1 MSLQFSKPNAG
12 HSSQRLQLPTIGR
25 MWMCCMQCLL
35 LLLLVSDANPVR
47 AAEDKSPADLA
58 EQQNWTALKQQVST
72 DATGI
77 NQPQADGMTALHWA
91 VQYEN
96 TKIVQALLEAGSA
109 PDLPTHYHITPLRI
123 ACVAGHDEIAEH
135 LLLAGADPN
144 HTLPGG
150 ETMLMTAARTG
161 QPNIVDALLQRGADV
176 NASDDQQ
183 QTAVMWAAAEGHVK
197 VAQQLIDAGA
207 EFRKTLSSGF
217 SALTFAVREGKVDVV
232 DLLLTA
238 GADLQAPME
247 PKRGG
252 GRAVRSGTSPLILAI
267 ENGHF
272 ELAAHLI
279 RKGADPN
286 DQRSGY
292 APLHVL
298 TWVRKPNRGDGE
310 DGDPAPLG
318 SGRMTS
324 LQLARFLVE
333 SGADV
338 NVRLTKGNGGPGRL
352 NPKGATPFLMAA
364 DTADV
369 PYLRLLLELGADPT
383 LRNIDEATPL
393 MAAAGLGTMAPGEEA
408 GTEDECLEAM
418 QFLLDLGAD
427 INAVDNNGETVM
439 HGAAYKGSEKLVRFV
454 ASHGAKVAIWNR
466 HNRYGW
472 TPLLIARGYR
482 PGNFRPLAPVIEA
495 LREILLSAGIDPP
508 MNDKPSVPQKDQYS
522 KQK

>member
-1 MSLQFSKPNAG
+1 
-12 HSSQRLQLPTIGR
+12 
-25 MWMCCMQCLL
+25 MQCLL
-35 LLLLVSDANPVR
+35 ILLLASDPNSVR
-47 AAEDKSPADLA
+47 AADDKSPADLA
-58 EQQNWTALKQQVST
+58 EHQNWISLKQQLST
-72 DATGI
+72 GAAGL
-77 NQPQADGMTALHWA
+77 NQPQADGMTTLHWA
-91 VQYEN
+91 VHHEN
-96 TKIVQALLEAGSA
+96 AEIVQSLLDAGSEA
-109 PDLPTHYHITPLRI
+109 DVPTQYHITPLRI
-123 ACVAGHDEIAEH
+123 ACLNGHVEIVR
-135 LLLAGADPN
+135 LLLQAGADPD

-150 ETMLMTAARTG
+150 ETILMTAARTG
-161 QPNIVDALLQRGADV
+161 QPEVVDALLQQGADV

-183 QTAVMWAAAEGHVK
+183 QSAVMWAAAEGHAKAV
-197 VAQQLIDAGA
+197 QQLIDAGA
-207 EFRKTLSSGF
+207 DFRRTLPSGF
-217 SALTFAVREGKVDVV
+217 SALTFAVREGKGDVV
-232 DLLLTA
+232 ELLLIA

-252 GRAVRSGTSPLILAI
+252 GRSVRSGTSPQILAI

-338 NVRLTKGNGGPGRL
+338 NVRLTRGNGGPGRL
-352 NPKGATPFLMAA
+352 NLKGATPFLMAA

-369 PYLRLLLELGADPT
+369 PYMKLLLELGADPT

-393 MAAAGLGTMAPGEEA
+393 MAAAGLGTIAPGEEA

-439 HGAAYKGSEKLVRFV
+439 HGAAYKGSETLVRFV
-454 ASHGAKVAIWNR
+454 ASHGAKVEIWNR

-482 PGNFRPLAPVIEA
+482 PGNFRPLAPVIDA
-495 LREILLSAGIDPP
+495 LREILLAEGIDPP

>member
-1 MSLQFSKPNAG
+1 MSVQCFNPNVGPSLQ
-12 HSSQRLQLPTIGR
+12 RLPLPTVGQMSI
-25 MWMCCMQCLL
+25 CCIQCLIL
-35 LLLLVSDANPVR
+35 LILFSNPNSVFATEEKS
-47 AAEDKSPADLA
+47 AAELA
-58 EQQNWTALKQQVST
+58 EHQQWTSLKQQLSMGT
-72 DATGI
+72 SGI
-77 NQPQADGMTALHWA
+77 NDLQPDGMTALHWA
-91 VQYEN
+91 VHHEN
-96 TKIVQALLEAGSA
+96 AEIVEVLLEAGRA
-109 PDLPTHYHITPLRI
+109 ADPQTQYYITPLRI
-123 ACVAGHDEIAEH
+123 ACLAGHVEIAR
-135 LLLAGADPN
+135 LLLQAGADPN

-161 QPNIVDALLQRGADV
+161 QPDVVNALLQRGADV

-183 QTAVMWAAAEGHVK
+183 QTAVMWAAAEGHTK
-197 VAQQLIDAGA
+197 VVQQLIDAGA
-207 EFRKTLSSGF
+207 DFQKALPSGF
-217 SALTFAVREGKVDVV
+217 SALTFAVREGHLTVV
-232 DLLLTA
+232 DLLATA

-272 ELAAHLI
+272 ELAAQLI
-279 RKGADPN
+279 RCGADPN

-310 DGDPAPLG
+310 DGDPAPIG

-338 NVRLTKGNGGPGRL
+338 NVRLTKGNTGPGRL
-352 NPKGATPFLMAA
+352 NPKAATPLFMAA

-369 PYLRLLLELGADPT
+369 PYLKLLLELGADPT
-383 LRNIDEATPL
+383 FRNIDEATPL
-393 MAAAGLGTMAPGEEA
+393 MAAAGLGTIAPGEEA

-418 QFLLDLGAD
+418 QLLLNLGAD
-427 INAVDNNGETVM
+427 INAIDNNGESVM

-454 ASHGAKVAIWNR
+454 SAQGAKVEIWNR

-495 LREILLSAGIDPP
+495 LREILLAEGIDPP